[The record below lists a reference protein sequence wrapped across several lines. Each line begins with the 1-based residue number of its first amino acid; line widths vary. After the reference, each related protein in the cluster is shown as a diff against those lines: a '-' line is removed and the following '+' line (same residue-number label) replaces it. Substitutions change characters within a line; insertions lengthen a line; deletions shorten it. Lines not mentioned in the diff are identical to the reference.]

1 MGVGTLTRHAGSNRK
16 AKKAQAKAPA
26 TAMADRAPTRE
37 VKHWIV
43 KKNHPKPIRAPP
55 TTSENQRWVEVIH

>member
-16 AKKAQAKAPA
+16 ARKAQAKAPA

-37 VKHWIV
+37 AKHWIV
-43 KKNHPKPIRAPP
+43 KKNHPAL
-55 TTSENQRWVEVIH
+55 

>member
-16 AKKAQAKAPA
+16 ARKAQAKAPA

-37 VKHWIV
+37 AKHWIV
-43 KKNHPKPIRAPP
+43 KKNPIRALP